1 MKKILALA
9 LVLTMIVA
17 LAAIGGTASAAGPK
31 YTITAALHTT
41 AGGIEEQTV
50 QRFGELLSEATNG
63 DIVVETYGGAAL
75 GTEAENLTQIKSG
88 EVEFVLFGDVFLS
101 QLLQDYNAT
110 SIPFVFGDIESAIGY
125 WDSISDTVDQIC
137 KDDGNMYI
145 VGRQYRAPRQLTA
158 SKAIVTPADLNGVK
172 LRVPETTFYL
182 KVWGG
187 LGAITT
193 PVNWSEVFT
202 ALQTHVV
209 DAQENPIE
217 TYYAAGLCEVQSHTM
232 LTSHINTFYTWAV
245 NCDFYDSLPEEY
257 QKAFDECAAQALK
270 ECNDGLM
277 ERQDAIV
284 EKMVAEGHTII
295 EVDKNA
301 WREAAM
307 DSIIECADTLAPIAR
322 DAVYAQLGIE
332 PKA

>member
-1 MKKILALA
+1 MNQLQMMSSGDPGVKEIEYLCLPY
-9 LVLTMIVA
+9 LFDSLD
-17 LAAIGGTASAAGPK
+17 K
-31 YTITAALHTT
+31 YTEFLESEVGQKYIEQGIAERNTRIIDTLPRSPRIISSNIEINSLADMKNMKIRSPEKDYYVETFKALGANPTPM
-41 AGGIEEQTV
+41 AMGEIYSAMQT
-50 QRFGELLSEATNG
+50 G
-63 DIVVETYGGAAL
+63 VVEG
-75 GTEAENLTQIKSG
+75 
-88 EVEFVLFGDVFLS
+88 
-101 QLLQDYNAT
+101 
-110 SIPFVFGDIESAIGY
+110 
-125 WDSISDTVDQIC
+125 
-137 KDDGNMYI
+137 
-145 VGRQYRAPRQLTA
+145 
-158 SKAIVTPADLNGVK
+158 
-172 LRVPETTFYL
+172 
-182 KVWGG
+182 
-187 LGAITT
+187 
-193 PVNWSEVFT
+193 
-202 ALQTHVV
+202 
-209 DAQENPIE
+209 QENPIE

-295 EVDKNA
+295 EVDKDA

>member
-1 MKKILALA
+1 MPIIAQS
-9 LVLTMIVA
+9 
-17 LAAIGGTASAAGPK
+17 G
-31 YTITAALHTT
+31 
-41 AGGIEEQTV
+41 
-50 QRFGELLSEATNG
+50 AT
-63 DIVVETYGGAAL
+63 D
-75 GTEAENLTQIKSG
+75 K
-88 EVEFVLFGDVFLS
+88 
-101 QLLQDYNAT
+101 
-110 SIPFVFGDIESAIGY
+110 
-125 WDSISDTVDQIC
+125 
-137 KDDGNMYI
+137 YI
-145 VGRQYRAPRQLTA
+145 VGRQFRAPRQLTA
-158 SKAIVTPADLNGVK
+158 SKAIETPADLNGVK

-193 PVNWSEVFT
+193 PVNWSAVFT

-217 TYYAAGLCEVQSHTM
+217 TYYSAGLCEVQSHTM

-295 EVDKNA
+295 EVDKDA